1 MHYNYAKESAHL
13 KRAAWHDSHGN
24 TQKALAHFGRAL
36 YFGAKR
42 GREEED
48 TNMQNGEQVEQR
60 PKKKTV
66 KESVKESSDR
76 LDSFLA
82 DRAAV
87 DEITSGLGAMHVRP
101 EPPAR
106 RMSHYGR

>member
-1 MHYNYAKESAHL
+1 MHYNYAKERAHL

-42 GREEED
+42 EREEED
-48 TNMQNGEQVEQR
+48 TKDDKSVEPP
-60 PKKKTV
+60 PKKRTL
-66 KESVKESSDR
+66 KESSDL
-76 LDSFLA
+76 LDRFVAS
-82 DRAAV
+82 RAEM
-87 DEITSGLGAMHVRP
+87 DELTGGLGAMDIRP
-101 EPPAR
+101 AQPAR

>member
-1 MHYNYAKESAHL
+1 MNYNYAKERAHL

-42 GREEED
+42 GREA
-48 TNMQNGEQVEQR
+48 GESGEPEVEP
-60 PKKKTV
+60 PKKKLTL
-66 KESVKESSDR
+66 KESSDR
-76 LDSFLA
+76 LDRFVANHSA
-82 DRAAV
+82 QAALE
-87 DEITSGLGAMHVRP
+87 EITGGIGAMGIERQP
-101 EPPAR
+101 QAPPAR